1 MLFFDVFCL
10 FANGGSL
17 LRDGGDG
24 RHAEGRGV
32 HETTGLAPFP
42 KSWQVL
48 WHPKLEHFSNINKNN
63 NNNI

>member
-10 FANGGSL
+10 FTNGGSL

-48 WHPKLEHFSNINKNN
+48 
-63 NNNI
+63 